1 MKFTGQFKSLHNED
15 LYTVTIDCSNAGTS
29 TRDVSLGPEPFVTNM
44 DGGSN
49 TIYVPV
55 KYQSATV
62 QLVANNSSSAFFNLY
77 SSTPKQNKVE
87 LVKDNTVMWTGY
99 TSPNIYDTPYNFV
112 TETWEVECID
122 KLSVLKYYD
131 YTPIDGS
138 LGFVSFTQIIN
149 HCLTQAGYDNTSKWY
164 FSNAT
169 HVPDKSFLTDRLYVS
184 EANFF
189 DEDDKPMKMNEVLEE
204 VCKFCG
210 VTAVAYGKDVYFLD
224 YDALKNASSTYKRYF
239 RHTVGSN
246 TAVTSATQDC
256 SIYATFDVSAGSYTM
271 TGTNLSLDN
280 VYSKVTVK
288 DSLYTVDS
296 IIPSLFEDED
306 LQNVKYVNEDNQNWN
321 YEFEQRSFDF
331 GDLRSTYDPNHGPA
345 DWWDALGTSVK
356 KAAEDDTYFW
366 MKSRYY
372 TNKRYEHPVYDNSGN
387 GPSLFPLID
396 SSVMD
401 ATNRQGILCTKWK
414 IASGKT
420 REEANNNMGGQ
431 DFENYLMLTVNRTA
445 SLNSLNKPKL
455 ISKPEFTKPFFMSGK
470 AHILATG
477 SLILTD
483 RYMFPRWNLFGPAD
497 EHGLDAHPDT
507 SVGYFPDAG
516 TYKGDYYGWTAF
528 WTDFSKVLY
537 VPKDKLRLKVSVGI
551 NGTDIST
558 NIPFFP
564 LDTENQELREDGGAD
579 PHHEVFYQKFDIQN
593 TVDYR
598 DNISDKGYDISTGL
612 AADEV
617 VLAKPIIKI
626 YGADSLIQHFGTKNP
641 LACVFIKDFDIQA
654 VVGYQGGKNENDT
667 DTEYSYVIDDQY
679 VQELSPIE
687 FKICTYDN
695 KQLTYSAVAWLDPS
709 TNKYQF
715 VDTLRNRALNQIQ
728 RSEHLL
734 CYRIVNQYKDPSMK
748 LSINLFMDNIR
759 PWSIIHEPLLD
770 KDFII
775 DTVSY
780 DYKNDTATCNL
791 VQKK

>member
-1 MKFTGQFKSLHNED
+1 MKFTGQFKSLHNDD
-15 LYTVTIDCSNAGTS
+15 LYTVTIDCSNGGTS
-29 TRDVSLGPEPFVTNM
+29 TRDVSLGPDPFITQM
-44 DGGSN
+44 DGDAN

-87 LVKDNTVMWTGY
+87 LVKDGSIMWTGY

-122 KLSVLKYYD
+122 KLAVLKYYD

-149 HCLTQAGYDNTSKWY
+149 HCLLQAGYDNTSKWY

-169 HVPDKSFLTDRLYVS
+169 HVPDKSFLTDKLYVS

-210 VTAVAYGKDVYFLD
+210 VTAIAYGKDVYFLD
-224 YDALKNASSTYKRYF
+224 YDALKNASASYKRYF

-256 SIYATFDVSAGSYTM
+256 SLYATFDVSAGSYTM

-288 DSLYTVDS
+288 DSLYTVES

-306 LQNVKYVNEDNQNWN
+306 LQNVMYVNDSSQYWN
-321 YEFEQRSFDF
+321 YDFEQMTMDQGNNVASWPFF
-331 GDLRSTYDPNHGPA
+331 N
-345 DWWDALGTSVK
+345 WE
-356 KAAEDDTYFW
+356 KAREDDTYIY

-387 GPSLFPLID
+387 GPSLIHKVID
-396 SSVMD
+396 SSLMD
-401 ATNRQGILCTKWK
+401 AINYQGILMTRFN
-414 IASGKT
+414 ISTGKT
-420 REEANNNMGGQ
+420 QGEAIGNMQ
-431 DFENYLMLTVNRTA
+431 YNDFTDYLMLTVNNTG
-445 SLNSLNKPKL
+445 SLNSIGKPKL
-455 ISKPEFTKPFFMSGK
+455 ITKTDFVKPFFMSGK
-470 AHILATG
+470 AKLIAKGTV
-477 SLILTD
+477 ILTD
-483 RYMFPRWNLFGPAD
+483 RYKFPAWNYTPGTYD
-497 EHGLDAHPDT
+497 EHPDV
-507 SVGYFPDAG
+507 SVGYFPNTG
-516 TYKGDYYGWTAF
+516 PFVGDWDGWSVLWDF
-528 WTDFSKVLY
+528 WKFGKHLQ
-537 VPKDKLRLKVSVGI
+537 VPKDKLKLRIDIGV
-551 NGTDIST
+551 NGTDLST
-558 NIPFFP
+558 NVPFYP
-564 LDTENQELREDGGAD
+564 LDTQDSILHEDGGTNKR
-579 PHHEVFYQKFDIQN
+579 HEVFYKNFDIQN
-593 TVDYR
+593 SIDYR
-598 DNISDKGYDISTGL
+598 YGIDDKGYILNTGIPE
-612 AADEV
+612 DEV
-617 VLAKPIIKI
+617 VNVKPIIKI
-626 YGADSLIQHFGTKNP
+626 YGVDDLIKQFGTENP
-641 LACVFIKDFDIQA
+641 LACVFIKDFDIKA
-654 VVGYQGGKNENDT
+654 VVGHQGGKDENDT

-759 PWSIIHEPLLD
+759 PWTLVHEPLLD